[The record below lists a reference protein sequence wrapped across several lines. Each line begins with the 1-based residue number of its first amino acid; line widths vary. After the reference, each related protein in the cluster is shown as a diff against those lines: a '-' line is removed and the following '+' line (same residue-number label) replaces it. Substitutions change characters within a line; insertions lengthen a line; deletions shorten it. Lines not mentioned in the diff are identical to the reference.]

1 MATAGI
7 WCSSA
12 TGDNVAGKS
21 GEQGMSEF
29 SEDDYRPE
37 RGAYASAS
45 FGASEYDGHPLLATV
60 ICIILMFFSLIGGA
74 GRHEAHG
81 SGAELAGYIM
91 GGAVFA
97 AMLWGIAYAITIK
110 RASPGWK
117 IGSLITLIIVGLL
130 VGVLKVGLQNVAVHD
145 DMDAARNQMNGVLS
159 NGINAAPLAPGEDA
173 GPLTRMMATAI
184 NGPLADSKAFAAAS
198 TAAGLE
204 QVSSFQGL
212 TKTSPV
218 LDHCDK
224 VTALAGLA
232 GEIGGHFPTYV
243 AAARKEGE
251 AAIARGGATQEEVD
265 AAVQGMNG
273 SSDKFTHQWSVVAR
287 FATDG
292 GAMCQV
298 LARRHWKMGADGKVL
313 FTDNADLAQASAILA
328 RIRVSGAEIERNRA
342 EARAGATQSIDALK

>member
-29 SEDDYRPE
+29 SEEAYRPE

-60 ICIILMFFSLIGGA
+60 VCIILMFFSLIGGA

-97 AMLWGIAYAITIK
+97 AMLWGIAYAITIR

-130 VGVLKVGLQNVAVHD
+130 VAVLKVGVQNVAMHD
-145 DMDAARNQMNGVLS
+145 DMAAARNQMSGVLS
-159 NGINAAPLAPGEDA
+159 NGVDAAPLAPGEEA
-173 GPLTRMMATAI
+173 GPLTRMMAMVI
-184 NGPLADSKAFAAAS
+184 NGSLADGKAFAAAS
-198 TAAGLE
+198 AAAGLQ
-204 QVSSFQGL
+204 QVSGFQGL
-212 TKTSPV
+212 TKASPV

-224 VTALAGLA
+224 VAALAGLA
-232 GEIGGHFPTYV
+232 SEIGGHFPTYV
-243 AAARKEGE
+243 ATARKEGE
-251 AAIARGGATQEEVD
+251 AAIARGAATQEEVD
-265 AAVQGMNG
+265 GAVEGMNRNSG
-273 SSDKFTHQWSVVAR
+273 KFAHQWAVVAQ

-292 GAMCQV
+292 GAMCRV
-298 LARRHWKMGADGKVL
+298 LARRHWRMGADGKVL
-313 FTDNADLAQASAILA
+313 FTDNADLAQASALLA
-328 RIRVSGAEIERNRA
+328 RIRISGAEIERTRA
-342 EARAGATQSIDALK
+342 EARAGVTQSMNALK